1 MGCGISGLK
10 QENGMQIYNDGEPA
24 PPGWGPTFNC
34 IKLFTVTGIPEGTP
48 KVPKDE
54 EKAILARWQGRY
66 KIVSLSSPPGITG
79 NVVSFTDAH
88 IQGDILEISG
98 GTRMI
103 HTQHGIMNM
112 PNQPQ
117 KQRVSLWRGAD
128 DVLYI
133 DNIGSKLVRESPTQL
148 EIKNALGFGLRWDR
162 VAPAPMQM
170 ERGEESAP
178 TKWASRPTSPGG
190 QGVAGGWSE
199 SIVTGEVVPESGQK
213 ASAKNVVVEI
223 DGESW
228 PVA

>member
-1 MGCGISGLK
+1 MISGYRV
-10 QENGMQIYNDGEPA
+10 ENGVVVYNGGAPA
-24 PPGWGPTFNC
+24 PPGWGVTYCCC
-34 IKLFTVTGIPEGTP
+34 IPIFKVSGIPEGTP
-48 KVPKDE
+48 RVPKDE

-66 KIVSLSSPPGITG
+66 KIVSLSSPPGIKG
-79 NVVSFTDAH
+79 DVVSFTDVH
-88 IQGDILEISG
+88 VKGDILEISG

-103 HTQHGIMNM
+103 HTQHGTIHV

-128 DVLYI
+128 GVLYI

-148 EIKNALGFGLRWDR
+148 EMKNALGFGLRWDR

-170 ERGEESAP
+170 ERGEETAP
-178 TKWASRPTSPGG
+178 TKWAGRPTSPAG

-199 SIVTGEVVPESGQK
+199 SVVIDEVVPESGQK
-213 ASAKNVVVEI
+213 ASEVAVEI

>member
-1 MGCGISGLK
+1 MISGYRV
-10 QENGMQIYNDGEPA
+10 ENGVQIYNDGAPA
-24 PPGWGPTFNC
+24 PPGWSVTFCCC
-34 IKLFTVTGIPEGTP
+34 IPMFKVSGIPEGTP
-48 KVPKDE
+48 RVPEDE
-54 EKAILARWQGRY
+54 AKAILARWQGRY
-66 KIVSLSSPPGITG
+66 KIVSLSSPPGIKG
-79 NVVSFTDAH
+79 DVVSFTDVH
-88 IQGDILEISG
+88 VKGDILEISG

-103 HTQHGIMNM
+103 HTQHGTIHV

-128 DVLYI
+128 GVLYI

-148 EIKNALGFGLRWDR
+148 EMKNALGFGLRWDR

-199 SIVTGEVVPESGQK
+199 KVVTEVVPESGQK

>member
-10 QENGMQIYNDGEPA
+10 QENGMQIYNNGEPA

-34 IKLFTVTGIPEGTP
+34 MKLFTVTGIPEGTP

-103 HTQHGIMNM
+103 HTPHGIINM

-117 KQRVSLWRGAD
+117 KQRLSLWRGAD
-128 DVLYI
+128 GVLYI
-133 DNIGSKLVRESPTQL
+133 DNIGSKLVRESPNEI
-148 EIKNALGFGLRWDR
+148 EIKNALGFGLMWRR
-162 VAPAPMQM
+162 TTPPAPMQM
-170 ERGEESAP
+170 ERGEEAAP
-178 TKWASRPTSPGG
+178 TKWAGRPTSPAG

-199 SIVTGEVVPESGQK
+199 SVVIDEVVPESGQK
-213 ASAKNVVVEI
+213 ASEVAVEI

>member
-1 MGCGISGLK
+1 MISGYRV
-10 QENGMQIYNDGEPA
+10 ENGVVVYNDGKPA
-24 PPGWGPTFNC
+24 PPGWGVTYCCC
-34 IKLFTVTGIPEGTP
+34 IPIFKVSGIPEGTP
-48 KVPKDE
+48 RVPKDE
-54 EKAILARWQGRY
+54 GKAILARWQGRY
-66 KIVSLSSPPGITG
+66 KIVSLSSPPGLKGDT
-79 NVVSFTDAH
+79 VSFTDAH
-88 IQGDILEISG
+88 ISGDILEVSG

-103 HTQHGIMNM
+103 HTQHGTIHV

-133 DNIGSKLVRESPTQL
+133 DNLGSKLVRESPN
-148 EIKNALGFGLRWDR
+148 EIEIMNAMGFGLMWRR
-162 VAPAPMQM
+162 TTPPAPMQM

-178 TKWASRPTSPGG
+178 TKWAGRPTSPAG

-199 SIVTGEVVPESGQK
+199 SIVIDEVVPESGQK
-213 ASAKNVVVEI
+213 ASEVVVEI

>member
-1 MGCGISGLK
+1 MISGYRV
-10 QENGMQIYNDGEPA
+10 ENGVQIYNDGAPA
-24 PPGWGPTFNC
+24 PPGWSVTFCCC
-34 IKLFTVTGIPEGTP
+34 IPMFKVSGIPEGTP
-48 KVPKDE
+48 RVPEDE
-54 EKAILARWQGRY
+54 AKAILARWQGRY
-66 KIVSLSSPPGITG
+66 KIVSLSSPPGIKG
-79 NVVSFTDAH
+79 NVVSFTDVH
-88 IQGDILEISG
+88 VKGDILEISG

-103 HTQHGIMNM
+103 HTQHGTIHV

-128 DVLYI
+128 GVLYI

-148 EIKNALGFGLRWDR
+148 EMKNALGFGLRWDR

-199 SIVTGEVVPESGQK
+199 KVVTEAVPESGQK
-213 ASAKNVVVEI
+213 ASEVAVEI

>member
-1 MGCGISGLK
+1 MISGYRV
-10 QENGMQIYNDGEPA
+10 ENGVQIYNDGAPA
-24 PPGWGPTFNC
+24 PPGWGPTYCC
-34 IKLFTVTGIPEGTP
+34 IKLFKVSGIPEGTP
-48 KVPKDE
+48 RVPKDE

-103 HTQHGIMNM
+103 HTPHGIINM

-117 KQRVSLWRGAD
+117 KQRLSLWRGAD
-128 DVLYI
+128 GVLYI

-148 EIKNALGFGLRWDR
+148 EMKNALGFGLRWDR

-170 ERGEESAP
+170 ERGEESSAP

-190 QGVAGGWSE
+190 QGVAGGGSE
-199 SIVTGEVVPESGQK
+199 KVVTEVVPESGQK

>member
-10 QENGMQIYNDGEPA
+10 QENGMQIYNNGEPA

-34 IKLFTVTGIPEGTP
+34 MKLFTVTGIPEGTP

-88 IQGDILEISG
+88 IQGDILTISG
-98 GTRMI
+98 GGREI
-103 HTQHGIMNM
+103 HTPHGIIKM

-128 DVLYI
+128 GVLYI

-148 EIKNALGFGLRWDR
+148 EMKNALGFGLRWDR
-162 VAPAPMQM
+162 VASAPVQM
-170 ERGEESAP
+170 GRVEESAP

-199 SIVTGEVVPESGQK
+199 KVVTEAVPESGQK